1 MERPAV
7 FGDRRLVK
15 AVANAFLLES
25 KRSRSTRQKLMREI
39 QKRLVRRMPLV
50 FFGAMNDEMLA
61 NEMKQLAKLT
71 SESLADAQNVVV

>member
-1 MERPAV
+1 
-7 FGDRRLVK
+7 
-15 AVANAFLLES
+15 
-25 KRSRSTRQKLMREI
+25 MREI

-61 NEMKQLAKLT
+61 NEMQQLAKLT